1 MPDLSPIFIAALAG
15 FFTALLLS
23 SIPVGPINL
32 TIINQGA
39 QRGFKWAF
47 LIGFGASVMELIY
60 CSLAFTGWSSFFDSH
75 TVKAAMEVF
84 SFTFLIFLGGKFLYT
99 QNVNKPTPLEV
110 AAKKLEQ
117 RLDEKL
123 HPHSAFMTGFV
134 RVLGNFGILL
144 TWIVLAAYL
153 MSHAAFFRS
162 QDCVAD
168 QLAAKVACILGVWVG
183 TNTWFCIL
191 SYTVSRG
198 QGKLSDKTLLRMQ
211 HISGFCLLLAGF
223 YGGAHVAWQLAHHRI

>member
-1 MPDLSPIFIAALAG
+1 MANLPNICIAMLAG
-15 FFTALLLS
+15 FFTALLFS

-39 QRGFKWAF
+39 RRGFKWAF

-60 CSLAFTGWSSFFDSH
+60 CSLAFTGWSPFFDSR

-84 SFTFLIFLGGKFLYT
+84 SFAFLIFLGGKFLYT
-99 QNVNKPTPLEV
+99 QSVHRPTPLEK
-110 AAKKLEQ
+110 AAKKLEE
-117 RLDEKL
+117 RLDDKL

-134 RVLGNFGILL
+134 RVMGNFGILL
-144 TWIVLAAYL
+144 TWIGLAAYL
-153 MSHAAFFRS
+153 MSHAAFFTS
-162 QDCVAD
+162 EDWVANH
-168 QLAAKVACILGVWVG
+168 LPAKIACITGVWLG
-183 TNTWFCIL
+183 TNTWVCIL

-198 QGKLSDKTLLRMQ
+198 HGQFSDKTLLRMQ
-211 HISGFCLLLAGF
+211 HISGFCLLMAGF